1 MPAFLI
7 KIEGDRLI
15 EIKKMKGMYEIKE
28 TCERVN
34 STVNS
39 CRY

>member
-15 EIKKMKGMYEIKE
+15 EIKKMKGMYERKE
-28 TCERVN
+28 TC
-34 STVNS
+34 
-39 CRY
+39 